1 MSRKGPK
8 RRRGSKYRVTLQK
21 PGGVL
26 SPRVQ
31 AVGPEHFSI
40 VSIDCGKGC
49 SEWMLVD
56 FYGKVL
62 LPAAPVRHT
71 RVAFELAIGQ
81 LRDALQRF
89 HIKDLVVAVE
99 RTGDYHLPVKR
110 AFSAA
115 GFETRIVHPFA
126 TKQFRQPADPGNKT
140 DETDLA
146 AIARATINGFG
157 LLESPPD
164 EIHEKLRL
172 LARHRRDLVRKRSA
186 LNCQIREHLD
196 AVLPGYADNFPKLWE
211 SNVVLFVAAHY
222 GSAAAMQVAG
232 EHGID
237 QLLRSNSRRFHRLT
251 IARILVWATNAA
263 TAHQEAPTHQRIWRT
278 LDEDRVDKT
287 LKIQELEREL
297 AGLLVRCP
305 YILLL
310 SHPGINVVS
319 AAELAGEMGPITNYA
334 NAKCITGRAG
344 LFPSRYQS
352 NETDR
357 ADGKIVQCANHHL
370 RAVLMMIADNLLKCN
385 QHFRSLAALWRAQ
398 GKDPRHTRVRIASR
412 FTRIAYQMVAG
423 RQVYRHPSRCE
434 RSYILDKLVEFHRE
448 HETAPE
454 RILTDL
460 NLARRQIP
468 ASECSGESVPL
479 RARYEKTR
487 RSWRKGPQP
496 IGDVLLSV
504 LAKLGVGTIE
514 SEMSEAQGP
523 NRRHA
528 DREDD
533 NVFRVRGE
541 NP

>member
-1 MSRKGPK
+1 MSRKRFK
-8 RRRGSKYRVTLQK
+8 RRRGSKYRITLQK

-26 SPRVQ
+26 SPRVLE
-31 AVGPEHFSI
+31 VGPERFGV
-40 VSIDCGKGC
+40 VSVDCGKGC

-62 LPAAPVRHT
+62 LPAAQVKHT
-71 RVAFELAIGQ
+71 RVAFESAIGQ

-89 HIKDLVVAVE
+89 HIQDLVVAVE
-99 RTGDYHLPVKR
+99 RTGNYHLPVKR

-115 GFETRIVHPFA
+115 GFETRTVHPFA

-157 LLESPPD
+157 LLESSPD

-172 LARHRRDLVRKRSA
+172 LARHRRDLVRKRSS

-196 AVLPGYADNFPKLWE
+196 AVLPGYADTFHKLWE
-211 SNVVLFVAAHY
+211 SNILLFVAAHY

-237 QLLRSNSRRFHRLT
+237 QLLRKNCLRFHRPT
-251 IARILVWATNAA
+251 ITRILMWATHAA
-263 TAHQEAPTHQRIWRT
+263 TAHQEAQTHQRIWRT

-287 LKIQELEREL
+287 LKIQQLECDL
-297 AGLLVRCP
+297 AGLLVRSP
-305 YILLL
+305 YLLLL
-310 SHPGINVVS
+310 SHPGINVVTAS
-319 AAELAGEMGPITNYA
+319 ALAGEMGPITNYA

-344 LFPSRYQS
+344 LFPSRHQS
-352 NETDR
+352 NDTDR
-357 ADGKIVQCANHHL
+357 ANGKIVRCANHHL
-370 RAVLMMIADNLLKCN
+370 RGVLMMIADNLLKCN
-385 QHFRSLAALWRAQ
+385 QHFRTLAALWKAQ

-423 RQVYRHPSRCE
+423 SQVYRHPSRCE

-454 RILTDL
+454 RILVDL
-460 NLARRQIP
+460 HQARKQIP
-468 ASECSGESVPL
+468 TSERSEEAVPL
-479 RARYEKTR
+479 TARYEKTR
-487 RSWRKGPQP
+487 RSRRLGPQP
-496 IGDVLLSV
+496 IGEILLSV
-504 LAKLGVGTIE
+504 LAKLGVGAIE

-523 NRRHA
+523 N
-528 DREDD
+528 
-533 NVFRVRGE
+533 
-541 NP
+541 